1 MVSEIQTALT
11 AFAIELME
19 RGLLPETAIRAGIR
33 RLLRQ
38 RLAELA
44 REGTDGQQRLL
55 KALSSGPI
63 AVHTDTAN
71 AQHYEV
77 PATFFEHVLGPHLKY
92 SSGFWPEG
100 IGGLAA
106 AESAMLKLSCDHAAI
121 ENGMDVLE
129 LGCGWGS
136 LTLWMAQQY
145 PEARIVAMSN
155 SDSQRR
161 WIDAQAAGL
170 GLSNIECLT
179 ADINDFDCDRA
190 FDRIISVEMFE
201 HARNYRLLLQQVA
214 GWLRPKG
221 KLFVH
226 VFAHRDWAYRFG
238 AESTDDWMGRYFFT
252 GGTMPSHALLPTLAA
267 PHLTLEGEWRLNGQ
281 HYQRTLEAWRQQH
294 EEHRNRILPVFRAV
308 YGTDAQRWWQRWR
321 IFFIACSEL
330 FGYRN
335 GEEWGVSH
343 YRFARPSKER

>member
-19 RGLLPETAIRAGIR
+19 RGLLPDIAIRAGIR
-33 RLLRQ
+33 RLLGQ

-44 REGTDGQQRLL
+44 RAGADGQRQLFE
-55 KALSSGPI
+55 ALTSGPI
-63 AVHTDTAN
+63 AVHADAAN
-71 AQHYEV
+71 AQHYEL
-77 PATFFEHVLGPHLKY
+77 PATYFAHVLGPNLKY

-100 IGGLAA
+100 GGGLAA
-106 AESAMLKLSCDHAAI
+106 AESAMLQLSCDHAAI
-121 ENGMDVLE
+121 EDGMDVLE

-145 PEARIVAMSN
+145 PGARIVAMSN

-161 WIDAQAAGL
+161 WIGAEAARK

-190 FDRIISVEMFE
+190 FDRIVSVEMFE
-201 HARNYRLLLQQVA
+201 HARNYRLLLQRVA
-214 GWLRPKG
+214 GWLRPQG

-226 VFAHRDWAYRFG
+226 VFAHREWAYRFG
-238 AESTDDWMGRYFFT
+238 SESTDDWMGRYFFT
-252 GGTMPSHALLPTLAA
+252 GGTMPSHALLPTLAE
-267 PHLTLEGEWRLNGQ
+267 PHLTLEADWRFDGR
-281 HYQRTLEAWRQQH
+281 HYQRTLEAWRERH
-294 EEHRNRILPVFRAV
+294 EEYRNRILPILRTV
-308 YGTDAQRWWQRWR
+308 YDADAERWWQRWR
-321 IFFIACSEL
+321 VFFIACSEL

-343 YRFARPSKER
+343 YRFARRSNLP